1 MTERD
6 LCAITPERNVSERER
21 DENADWTAAIFG
33 LKVAHPLSSVYTLSL
48 AHFLHIHLDS
58 IVFEATDPCA
68 IFLPG
73 PLNAIFVISEAD
85 ETGKKDGGEIS
96 RAGATQWLKRDSD
109 EQRKQHMREREGKD
123 HPFPR
128 VLTVGKT
135 YQKHHPIFHS

>member
-21 DENADWTAAIFG
+21 DENADWIAVIFG

-68 IFLPG
+68 IFFHQG
-73 PLNAIFVISEAD
+73 PLDAIFVISEAD
-85 ETGKKDGGEIS
+85 ETGKKDGG
-96 RAGATQWLKRDSD
+96 KF
-109 EQRKQHMREREGKD
+109 RERGQ
-123 HPFPR
+123 HN
-128 VLTVGKT
+128 G
-135 YQKHHPIFHS
+135 